1 MKKEINSI
9 YKNNTW
15 KIVDRPA
22 GKTPIMAKWIYKL
35 KKDSSGNL
43 SKLKARIV
51 ARGFQQTEEV
61 DFSEIISSCRKIL
74 LASQINRRHYG
85 ILKWDT
91 Y

>member
-61 DFSEIISSCRKIL
+61 DFSEIFAPVVRWSTIRTIL
-74 LASQINRRHYG
+74 ALAARFSWPV
-85 ILKWDT
+85 K
-91 Y
+91 